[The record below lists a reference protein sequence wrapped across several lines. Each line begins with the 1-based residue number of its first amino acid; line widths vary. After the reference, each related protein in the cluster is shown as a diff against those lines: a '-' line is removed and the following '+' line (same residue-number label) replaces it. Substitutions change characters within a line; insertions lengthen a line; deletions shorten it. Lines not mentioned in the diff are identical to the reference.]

1 MAVPL
6 TAKVTVKSLVVEPVR
21 DTVNA
26 PVSVPGSDA
35 AASEAD
41 MVTIRVSSSAM
52 TTVALAGK
60 PRLYPVPGESVT
72 VTSSLPSTAVSSIG
86 VTVIVAVAEPAA
98 MVTLVPMDT

>member
-41 MVTIRVSSSAM
+41 MVTTGMAGPAPPIIWRAGIMDRSELLSA
-52 TTVALAGK
+52 
-60 PRLYPVPGESVT
+60 
-72 VTSSLPSTAVSSIG
+72 
-86 VTVIVAVAEPAA
+86 
-98 MVTLVPMDT
+98 